1 MWCHLKFF
9 LRWAQLACKS
19 TDDTKKHSCH
29 THKTSC
35 KIEDSPFQQFT
46 PSKITHPQA
55 IHIILFSEIQENEW
69 KFPILVF
76 FFLLLTK
83 QLDRSDFVSKQK
95 ETLGHRES
103 WTKWVG
109 EEENVTW
116 ILMNGSWNI
125 SRNWTKFD
133 VPQRSKD
140 FCSHFSHKRERER
153 RKRIKIR
160 LEETFVKTFSRYSQ
174 VGRRLLKERGGRAW
188 NLWQLYRQ
196 KAINTRREVIG
207 LLLPFWG
214 VCWPI

>member
-140 FCSHFSHKRERER
+140 FCSHFSHKRERE
-153 RKRIKIR
+153 K
-160 LEETFVKTFSRYSQ
+160 KTHKNS
-174 VGRRLLKERGGRAW
+174 
-188 NLWQLYRQ
+188 
-196 KAINTRREVIG
+196 TRRNVCKNIFT
-207 LLLPFWG
+207 LLSSGSTTIKGEGGESLKSMATL
-214 VCWPI
+214 